1 MTRVYGVLQIN
12 SNEYGITKKII
23 LRSNNTI
30 YSACLLP
37 IDIFNNE
44 IVKIV

>member
-1 MTRVYGVLQIN
+1 MTRVYEVLQIN
-12 SNEYGITKKII
+12 SNEYGITIKTI
-23 LRSNNTI
+23 LKSSNTI

-44 IVKIV
+44 IVKVV